1 MNTKAYIEAFYDAY
15 DEDGRLASRH
25 GAVEFAVTMTY
36 IERYAKPGMRIL
48 EIGAGTGR
56 YSHTLAR
63 RGFCVDAVEL
73 AEHNIELFR
82 RNTAADEP
90 VTIRQGDARDLS
102 AFADETYDVTL
113 LLGPMYHLFTR
124 GDQSAALAEAVR
136 VTKRGGVVFAAYCMR
151 DAAILQYGFVR
162 GNVLRCIEQGML
174 DPESFE
180 THSEPKDVFEQGGH
194 RFAARRASGYAAPFR
209 RVGRLHE
216 PYTRD
221 RRRDGRR
228 GVCRLAQILLGHL
241 RTAGYGR
248 LLPSYNRHF
257 SEKYIRSES
266 NMEHKGTKELRTERL
281 LLRRFT
287 PADAQAMYDNWACD
301 AQVTRFLTWQPHASP
316 AATAALLA
324 GWCESYARPSYYNWT
339 LEYERRPV
347 GNISVVRLDE
357 ETSCAELGYCL
368 GRAYWGW
375 GLMAEAASAVIG
387 FLFDEA
393 GVRRVCISHAV
404 GNPASGRVAQKCGLT
419 FVETRPQAYRTS
431 DGRLHDLNVY
441 AVTHDEWAAKK

>member
-180 THSEPKDVFEQGGH
+180 THSEPKDVFELY
-194 RFAARRASGYAAPFR
+194 RREDIDLLRGALPVTQLHFVG
-209 RVGRLHE
+209 VGRLHE

-228 GVCRLAQILLGHL
+228 GVCPVWL
-241 RTAGYGR
+241 R
-248 LLPSYNRHF
+248 
-257 SEKYIRSES
+257 
-266 NMEHKGTKELRTERL
+266 
-281 LLRRFT
+281 
-287 PADAQAMYDNWACD
+287 
-301 AQVTRFLTWQPHASP
+301 
-316 AATAALLA
+316 
-324 GWCESYARPSYYNWT
+324 
-339 LEYERRPV
+339 
-347 GNISVVRLDE
+347 
-357 ETSCAELGYCL
+357 YCL
-368 GRAYWGW
+368 ATCERQDMVG
-375 GLMAEAASAVIG
+375 
-387 FLFDEA
+387 
-393 GVRRVCISHAV
+393 CSHHTIDIFRK
-404 GNPASGRVAQKCGLT
+404 NT
-419 FVETRPQAYRTS
+419 
-431 DGRLHDLNVY
+431 
-441 AVTHDEWAAKK
+441 

>member
-15 DEDGRLASRH
+15 DEDGRRASRH

-180 THSEPKDVFEQGGH
+180 THSEPKDVFELY
-194 RFAARRASGYAAPFR
+194 RR
-209 RVGRLHE
+209 E
-216 PYTRD
+216 D
-221 RRRDGRR
+221 ID
-228 GVCRLAQILLGHL
+228 
-241 RTAGYGR
+241 
-248 LLPSYNRHF
+248 
-257 SEKYIRSES
+257 
-266 NMEHKGTKELRTERL
+266 
-281 LLRRFT
+281 LLRGAL
-287 PADAQAMYDNWACD
+287 P
-301 AQVTRFLTWQPHASP
+301 VTQLHF
-316 AATAALLA
+316 
-324 GWCESYARPSYYNWT
+324 
-339 LEYERRPV
+339 
-347 GNISVVRLDE
+347 
-357 ETSCAELGYCL
+357 
-368 GRAYWGW
+368 
-375 GLMAEAASAVIG
+375 
-387 FLFDEA
+387 
-393 GVRRVCISHAV
+393 
-404 GNPASGRVAQKCGLT
+404 VA
-419 FVETRPQAYRTS
+419 S
-431 DGRLHDLNVY
+431 DGFTNHIRETVDAMDDAVY
-441 AVTHDEWAAKK
+441 AVWLRYCLATCERQDMVGCSHHTIDIFRKNT